1 MKEKE
6 ERCSAAVETQVIRV
20 STRPDMAP
28 LGLEWE
34 NRRGGEIEKYC
45 LGAHWGLV

>member
-6 ERCSAAVETQVIRV
+6 ERCSAAIETQVIRV
-20 STRPDMAP
+20 STRKIE
-28 LGLEWE
+28 GE
-34 NRRGGEIEKYC
+34 EIEKYC